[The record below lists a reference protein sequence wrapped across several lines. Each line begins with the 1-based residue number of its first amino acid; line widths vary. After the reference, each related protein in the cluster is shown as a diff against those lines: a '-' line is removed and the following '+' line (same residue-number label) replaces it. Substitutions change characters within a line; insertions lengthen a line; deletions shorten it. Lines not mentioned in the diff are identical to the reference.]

1 MSRARKIRQRLGDER
16 RRRRITPS
24 EVALTH
30 GGLYSL
36 PDGTMVVA
44 AVAPGGRH
52 LLYHPIVWAGQAWL
66 VDMPVSFVITEE
78 GHLYTRSGRPT
89 GWGVEDLEDT
99 HRAAGKE
106 K

>member
-1 MSRARKIRQRLGDER
+1 MSRARKTRQRLGDER
-16 RRRRITPS
+16 RHCGTPS

-30 GGLYSL
+30 GSFYTL
-36 PDGTMVVA
+36 PDGTIVVA

-52 LLYHPIVWAGQAWL
+52 LLYHPVVWAGQAWL

-89 GWGVEDLEDT
+89 GWRVEDLEDT

-106 K
+106 Q